1 LGIGC
6 HLIHRHILKRRRFEF
21 VFEFLFCLGIFFW
34 IPPALSCLKILIFL
48 SFFLLAMKKSHLN
61 RARRAGLLVQVRSK
75 SICFVDPVSGETTSL
90 GKGSSECWHSER
102 AFNSFLKRCE
112 RRNRLG

>member
-1 LGIGC
+1 
-6 HLIHRHILKRRRFEF
+6 
-21 VFEFLFCLGIFFW
+21 
-34 IPPALSCLKILIFL
+34 
-48 SFFLLAMKKSHLN
+48 MKKSHLN

-112 RRNRLG
+112 QRNGLG